1 MNNQQVLLVDSG
13 SLWLIAGFV
22 VLVIGIGIAGVR
34 LRINRANRDNVEQL
48 TALRREVQGLRPD
61 EGTPTQEEL
70 RTEAL
75 KEALRR
81 EPELAD
87 TSDPESAQRLSKL
100 VHEVS
105 EELALRA
112 EVERLRQQEEREAE
126 ALAQRRAAEKAA
138 EQARIR
144 FEEEQEAKRQ
154 RDAEAR
160 RKREASLAAM
170 GPTRRWLATH
180 KAVSLTLVGVM
191 AVAIG
196 VIASVFINQENQRRQ
211 AADAA
216 AQEQAQAE
224 ASAAARAQLEAACD
238 LSQVSQLASDSQIMN
253 AWASCSD
260 ATVRNQVAQSA
271 SLGSLESSVMQ
282 QLASDESSDVRASIA
297 ARSDVSPDL
306 QAALATDASE
316 SVRITVARNTS
327 ASADFLAALL
337 ADDAKQ
343 VRIAA
348 AQNPTTP
355 LDALEQYA
363 DARDEEFRK
372 AVWFRIYDD
381 PCEPG
386 VPPDQSL
393 AGTTWVWISS
403 GDKYYYRLDKNC
415 GVAYSGAGE
424 KAVFNYGDSEW
435 SWNGVSLVVSIND
448 GFWKDSFEFKGGK
461 FVSASRTLE
470 RVSN

>member
-1 MNNQQVLLVDSG
+1 MNSQQVLLVDSG

-22 VLVIGIGIAGVR
+22 VLVISIGIAGVR
-34 LRINRANRDNVEQL
+34 IRINRANRDNVEQL

-61 EGTPTQEEL
+61 EGGPTQEEL
-70 RTEAL
+70 RAEAL

-81 EPELAD
+81 EPGLAD
-87 TSDPESAQRLSKL
+87 ASDPESAQRLVRL
-100 VHEVS
+100 VHDVS
-105 EELALRA
+105 EEFALRA
-112 EVERLRQQEEREAE
+112 EVERLRQQEQREAE
-126 ALAQRRAAEKAA
+126 ALAQRRAAEEAA

-144 FEEEQEAKRQ
+144 LEEEQEAKRQ
-154 RDAEAR
+154 RDADAR
-160 RKREASLAAM
+160 RSREANLAAM

-180 KAVSLTLVGVM
+180 KAVSLALVGLI
-191 AVAIG
+191 AVVIG
-196 VIASVFINQENQRRQ
+196 VFASLFINQENQRRQ
-211 AADAA
+211 AVDAA
-216 AQEQAQAE
+216 AQAQAQAE
-224 ASAAARAQLEAACD
+224 AVASAQAQLEAACD
-238 LSQVSQLASDSQIMN
+238 LSKVSQLASDSRIMN
-253 AWASCSD
+253 VWASCSD

-271 SLGSLESSVMQ
+271 TMGTLEPSVMQ
-282 QLASDESSDVRASIA
+282 ELAADESSDVRASIA
-297 ARSDVSPDL
+297 ARSDVPPAIQADL
-306 QAALATDASE
+306 VIDPSE
-316 SVRITVARNTS
+316 SVRITVARNIS
-327 ASADFLAALL
+327 AGTDSLEALL

-343 VRIAA
+343 VRVAA

-363 DARDEEFRK
+363 DDRDEEFRK

-393 AGTTWVWISS
+393 AGTTWVLTSS

-448 GFWKDSFEFKGGK
+448 GFWRDSFAFKGGRL
-461 FVSASRTLE
+461 VSASRTLE